1 MSVTTPIFRPGFWAK
16 LGAALVAAEGATEAG
31 AVDGAV
37 DGAETDEAGVGGTA
51 VALPVHAETIRA
63 IPASTP
69 KPLVR
74 MRIVPP
80 QTRGAV
86 RVRSGV
92 CPWIATTAGPAAS
105 GRRGRW
111 SHPNDRVGQRQ
122 AAVGERPP
130 DPPPGALVSS
140 LRCPIQPRSSS
151 TATRAT
157 TTPWRSP

>member
-1 MSVTTPIFRPGFWAK
+1 MSVTTPTFRPGFWAK
-16 LGAALVAAEGATEAG
+16 LAAGVDDGATEAG
-31 AVDGAV
+31 TVDGAT
-37 DGAETDEAGVGGTA
+37 DGADTDGATVGGAT
-51 VALPVHAETIRA
+51 VALPEQAETIRA

-122 AAVGERPP
+122 AALGERPP
-130 DPPPGALVSS
+130 DPPPEAL
-140 LRCPIQPRSSS
+140 
-151 TATRAT
+151 
-157 TTPWRSP
+157 